1 MPELTAHSIPT
12 LHRLPPSL
20 YAAPP
25 DDPPA
30 PRSRRPRRPG
40 SLPPPSTA
48 PRWAPSCP
56 PCGIDPAAWEDFAV
70 FRETFLM
77 YLTPPGYA
85 AAFRT
90 VGEMLSRLDP
100 REAHDPWPGWPK
112 SSTRTEFRA
121 AVADLRHLEGFLGAV
136 GREHAVSSLTRPDER
151 LSRFAARQAAEVA
164 KIAHR
169 IEAELAK
176 PTSGEPRGGVA
187 MGWWG
192 TTHSDR

>member
-12 LHRLPPSL
+12 PHPLPPSL

-25 DDPPA
+25 SDPPDDPPA
-30 PRSRRPRRPG
+30 PPG
-40 SLPPPSTA
+40 PPPAA
-48 PRWAPSCP
+48 PTPEPASPENGLQGAAAPPAATP
-56 PCGIDPAAWEDFAV
+56 PTIDPAAWEDFAV

-85 AAFRT
+85 AALRM
-90 VGEMLSRLDP
+90 VGEMLHTMILESY
-100 REAHDPWPGWPK
+100 DPWPGWPE
-112 SSTRTEFRA
+112 SSTRTELRA

-136 GREHAVSSLTRPDER
+136 GREHVASSLSRPDDR

-164 KIAHR
+164 RIAHR

-176 PTSGEPRGGVA
+176 LAAEEGEA
-187 MGWWG
+187 
-192 TTHSDR
+192 

>member
-1 MPELTAHSIPT
+1 MRELTPHLIPIP
-12 LHRLPPSL
+12 HPLPPSL

-25 DDPPA
+25 ADPPA
-30 PRSRRPRRPG
+30 PPAPAAPPPPPEPSGPENG
-40 SLPPPSTA
+40 SQGAAPPPSSPA
-48 PRWAPSCP
+48 VPAE
-56 PCGIDPAAWEDFAV
+56 IDPATWEDFAV

-85 AAFRT
+85 AALRT
-90 VGEMLSRLDP
+90 VGEMLHTMILESYN
-100 REAHDPWPGWPK
+100 PWPGWPE
-112 SSTRTEFRA
+112 SSTRTELRA

-136 GREHAVSSLTRPDER
+136 GREHVASSLTRPDDR

-176 PTSGEPRGGVA
+176 LAAGEGE
-187 MGWWG
+187 
-192 TTHSDR
+192 